1 MNSIPAF
8 LDLALGLS
16 VEPHDLNLGQLV
28 TRAVV
33 VFVAALVMLRL
44 AHKRFFATRNAVDI
58 LLSFVLAST
67 LSRAINGSAPFF
79 GTIAI
84 GFLLVLL
91 HSAVTRLAC
100 RYGKLGA
107 RIKGHTHIVVK
118 DGEVQESVLQKH
130 HISRH
135 DLEEDLRLNAALTD
149 VSQVKLAILERSGG
163 VSVIRKPH
171 VFTVSVA
178 EGVQTVRI
186 EIEG

>member
-1 MNSIPAF
+1 
-8 LDLALGLS
+8 
-16 VEPHDLNLGQLV
+16 
-28 TRAVV
+28 
-33 VFVAALVMLRL
+33 
-44 AHKRFFATRNAVDI
+44 
-58 LLSFVLAST
+58 
-67 LSRAINGSAPFF
+67 
-79 GTIAI
+79 
-84 GFLLVLL
+84 
-91 HSAVTRLAC
+91 
-100 RYGKLGA
+100 
-107 RIKGHTHIVVK
+107 VVK

-149 VSQVKLAILERSGG
+149 VSQVKLAILERSGE